1 MHLPTINH
9 GVGWELLETRDGA
22 LVCPGLG
29 LSEGHT
35 TWLSRPIIVPKAW
48 SMASSSFSF
57 GIGYEVWSARWGKG
71 CRSCG
76 AYVQNTGSTSS
87 LLGVWPEHD
96 I

>member
-48 SMASSSFSF
+48 SMPALFSALEL
-57 GIGYEVWSARWGKG
+57 GMR
-71 CRSCG
+71 CG
-76 AYVQNTGSTSS
+76 VQDGERDAGAVGPTSRTQG
-87 LLGVWPEHD
+87 LLPPS
-96 I
+96 